1 MQDDALI
8 HLRVPAAIK
17 GRWVAESRKQG
28 QKLTDW
34 IVRRVENDMQQFSV
48 EQIIKEVAELALDI
62 GGMANPSEQTCD
74 GIQAIQQAAQA
85 FHAAKTPEQKID
97 AALLVN
103 EAYCLMSS
111 GLPDT
116 GHGERVTGWATANQ
130 MSRMMG
136 GDATWD
142 RKVRAEFSRE
152 SS

>member
-28 QKLTDW
+28 QKLTGW
-34 IVRRVENDMQQFSV
+34 IVRRVENDLKFSV
-48 EQIIKEVAELALDI
+48 AQIIDEVAALALDI
-62 GGMANPSEQTCD
+62 GDMTSPSEQTWE
-74 GIQAIQQAAQA
+74 GVQAIQQAAAA
-85 FHAAKTPEQKID
+85 FHAAQTQKQKID
-97 AALLVN
+97 AARWVQ
-103 EAYCLMSS
+103 EAYCILSA

-116 GHGERVTGWATANQ
+116 GNGERVTGWATANQ

-136 GDATWD
+136 GDLAWEE
-142 RKVRAEFSRE
+142 KVRCEYSGA